1 MRQFINS
8 QLLKLRQ
15 RRCLR
20 KVKAPR
26 PSYKGRPELAER
38 IRIVKHTN
46 MKKGCL
52 IAIFTLMLAVL
63 TGVSTIT
70 AGASSLTENGID
82 PDYKGSITI
91 TVNQDEWY
99 VEGTIFRLYKVA
111 DLNGDFSF
119 SYTDKFKNCG
129 IDVANIQPVSLT
141 GQLEATA
148 QRWMDLSTS
157 FIGVVRQQGISED
170 DARAIRDRKVTFSGL
185 SLGLYLIQGDTA
197 KEGNRTVTYQPV
209 VICIPQRSSTYEPWK
224 YAIESQ
230 VKSADPQY
238 TPSSTPDNP
247 DNPDH
252 PTGTVTPTPTNPTT
266 GTPTP
271 TNPNPS
277 GTGTPTPSNP
287 GTTTPSGTGTPT
299 PNGPGNDNHT
309 TPTPTSPNG
318 PSSNPKNPTSPAGRI
333 SRIFGVRTGDTAKIA
348 IYGIIMLAAAA
359 ILIAALTA
367 RKKNSK

>member
-1 MRQFINS
+1 M
-8 QLLKLRQ
+8 
-15 RRCLR
+15 
-20 KVKAPR
+20 
-26 PSYKGRPELAER
+26 
-38 IRIVKHTN
+38 KHKN

-52 IAIFTLMLAVL
+52 IAVLSVILAIL
-63 TGVSTIT
+63 TGVSAVT
-70 AGASSLTENGID
+70 AQASSLTENGID

-91 TVNQDEWY
+91 TINQDEWY

-119 SYTDKFKNCG
+119 SYTDKFRNCG
-129 IDVANIQPVSLT
+129 IDAANIQPVSLT

-157 FIGVVRQQGISED
+157 FINVVRAQGISED

-197 KEGNRTVTYQPV
+197 KEGSRTVTYQPV
-209 VICIPQRSSTYEPWK
+209 VICIPQRSSTSEAWK

-230 VKSADPQY
+230 VKSADPRY
-238 TPSSTPDNP
+238 TPTGTPTPTSPENPDNP

-252 PTGTVTPTPTNPTT
+252 PHNTGTPTPSQPGT

-271 TNPNPS
+271 TGPNPS
-277 GTGTPTPSNP
+277 GTGTPTPTGPN
-287 GTTTPSGTGTPT
+287 PSGTGTPTPTGTNPGGSGTPT
-299 PNGPGNDNHT
+299 PNGPGNGNHT

-318 PSSNPKNPTSPAGRI
+318 TPSNPSNPNSPAGRI
-333 SRIFGVRTGDTAKIA
+333 SRIFGVKTGDTAKIA
-348 IYGIIMLAAAA
+348 IYGIIMLAAAV
-359 ILIAALTA
+359 ILIVTLAA
-367 RKKNSK
+367 RKKNNK